1 MENKVEQ
8 QKEIKRDSLKKSSI
22 FNITIKLLTYL
33 IPLILSP
40 YVYRVLT
47 FSGVGSFTYQNAYV
61 NYFTLVAAFGFA
73 DYGTKRIST
82 ATKNPDELNRRFWS
96 VFFSKQ
102 FLGVGC
108 LLVYFIMVFCHVF
121 GDSSND
127 IAYVIFALNILSTML
142 DVSFFYQGIENF
154 KAIAIRS
161 AIIKVI
167 NLILIF
173 CLVKSP
179 DDYLTYVGIMCGCA
193 VLSSLIM
200 FLPLRKYI
208 KKPTFNIKMMGMDVK
223 NATLFFISAL
233 AISLYTTM
241 DSTILGLMKGDSA
254 VGYFS
259 SASKIKDVVT
269 SINYAIIPV
278 IFSRMS
284 FLISQGKDEEAK
296 NLIYKTFNVIMDITL
311 PCVLGIICV
320 ADVFMPLYFGSD
332 GSNAVLMMD
341 ILALSLPF
349 IAFSSIINYSY
360 IIPKEKM
367 KLSNA
372 IYLCAGILNI
382 IVVYLLVKFI
392 GKDGIAYAVLF
403 TEAFVAIVFIY
414 YSHLYIDFKKVIK
427 TMIKPLDASLIMAVV
442 YLLGNKVLT
451 KFISA
456 NKAMVLMI
464 VVSVIVY
471 SLFLYLFKDEFA
483 YPLANKYLAK
493 IKSKFISIKTKIM
506 KKEEKK

>member
-1 MENKVEQ
+1 
-8 QKEIKRDSLKKSSI
+8 
-22 FNITIKLLTYL
+22 
-33 IPLILSP
+33 
-40 YVYRVLT
+40 
-47 FSGVGSFTYQNAYV
+47 
-61 NYFTLVAAFGFA
+61 
-73 DYGTKRIST
+73 
-82 ATKNPDELNRRFWS
+82 
-96 VFFSKQ
+96 
-102 FLGVGC
+102 
-108 LLVYFIMVFCHVF
+108 
-121 GDSSND
+121 
-127 IAYVIFALNILSTML
+127 
-142 DVSFFYQGIENF
+142 
-154 KAIAIRS
+154 
-161 AIIKVI
+161 
-167 NLILIF
+167 
-173 CLVKSP
+173 
-179 DDYLTYVGIMCGCA
+179 
-193 VLSSLIM
+193 
-200 FLPLRKYI
+200 
-208 KKPTFNIKMMGMDVK
+208 
-223 NATLFFISAL
+223 
-233 AISLYTTM
+233 
-241 DSTILGLMKGDSA
+241 
-254 VGYFS
+254 
-259 SASKIKDVVT
+259 
-269 SINYAIIPV
+269 
-278 IFSRMS
+278 MS

-360 IIPKEKM
+360 IIPKGKM

-392 GKDGIAYAVLF
+392 GNDGIAYAVLF
-403 TEAFVAIVFIY
+403 TEAFVAIVFTY
-414 YSHLYIDFKKVIK
+414 YSHLYIDFKKVMK

-493 IKSKFISIKTKIM
+493 IKSKFISIKAKIM